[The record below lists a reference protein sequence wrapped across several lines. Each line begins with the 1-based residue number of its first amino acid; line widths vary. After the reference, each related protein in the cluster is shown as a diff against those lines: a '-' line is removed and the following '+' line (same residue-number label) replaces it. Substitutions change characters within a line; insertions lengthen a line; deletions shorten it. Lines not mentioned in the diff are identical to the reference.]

1 MEIEAQRRLLGLVEI
16 GNETSEQVNE
26 EVDGAAMAGVFD
38 LAHVLELIDDR
49 FNGLITND
57 QFCWSRSGQLRL
69 S

>member
-1 MEIEAQRRLLGLVEI
+1 
-16 GNETSEQVNE
+16 
-26 EVDGAAMAGVFD
+26 MAGVFD